1 MTTEK
6 APKTE
11 KERQAKRRSEMASK
25 GYKNLSLGFVHTK
38 YHEALK
44 KLAAQV
50 NEGGITADLKVKTII
65 DTSESKKLQKRIT
78 ELQSELKAVNLNL
91 EKQSQKTIEQSELVG
106 TLKVQ
111 LESFK
116 AIFWRF
122 FWKL

>member
-11 KERQAKRRSEMASK
+11 KERQAKRRSEMALK
-25 GYKNLSLGFVHTK
+25 GYKNLSLGFVRIK

-44 KLAAQV
+44 ELAAQV
-50 NEGGITADLKVKTII
+50 NEGGITDDLKVKRII

-122 FWKL
+122 FWKS